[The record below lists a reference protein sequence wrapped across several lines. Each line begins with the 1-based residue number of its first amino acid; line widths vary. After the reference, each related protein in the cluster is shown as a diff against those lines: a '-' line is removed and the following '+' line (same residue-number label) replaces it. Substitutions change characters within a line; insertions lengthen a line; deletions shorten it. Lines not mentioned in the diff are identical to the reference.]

1 MRFLLYDFS
10 FSGKDD
16 DIRSDDMDK
25 KQKEKMKSRL
35 TNMQEFLYAKDFR
48 KADRAGYSS
57 KKS

>member
-1 MRFLLYDFS
+1 
-10 FSGKDD
+10 
-16 DIRSDDMDK
+16 MDK